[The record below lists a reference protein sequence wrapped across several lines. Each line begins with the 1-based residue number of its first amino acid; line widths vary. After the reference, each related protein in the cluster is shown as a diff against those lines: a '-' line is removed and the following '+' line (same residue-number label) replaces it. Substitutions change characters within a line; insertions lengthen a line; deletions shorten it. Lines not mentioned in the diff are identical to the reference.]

1 MNDRPKAAPDGE
13 PTLPA
18 KAREGTSKSKITDVK
33 ITDVQ
38 DPLIAGDAGKRR
50 ETSEP
55 DVGEA
60 GEVRRKKDE
69 VDLLH

>member
-1 MNDRPKAAPDGE
+1 MNDRPKVAPDGE
-13 PTLPA
+13 LKLPA
-18 KAREGTSKSKITDVK
+18 KDRDGTSKSK

-38 DPLIAGDAGKRR
+38 DPLIAGDAGKAGKRR

-55 DVGEA
+55 NIGEA
-60 GEVRRKKDE
+60 CEVRRKKDE

>member
-1 MNDRPKAAPDGE
+1 MNDKPKAAPDGE
-13 PTLPA
+13 LKLPA
-18 KAREGTSKSKITDVK
+18 KDRNGTSKSKT
-33 ITDVQ
+33 TDVQ
-38 DPLIAGDAGKRR
+38 DPLIAGDTGKAEKGR

-55 DVGEA
+55 NVGEA

>member
-13 PTLPA
+13 PKLPA
-18 KAREGTSKSKITDVK
+18 KDRDGTSNSK

-38 DPLIAGDAGKRR
+38 DPLIAGDTGRTGKGR
-50 ETSEP
+50 ETGEP
-55 DVGEA
+55 NVVEA

>member
-1 MNDRPKAAPDGE
+1 MNYKPKAVPDGE
-13 PTLPA
+13 PKLPA
-18 KAREGTSKSKITDVK
+18 KDRDGTSKSKM
-33 ITDVQ
+33 TDVQ
-38 DPLIAGDAGKRR
+38 DPLIAGDTGKAEKGR

-55 DVGEA
+55 NVGEA